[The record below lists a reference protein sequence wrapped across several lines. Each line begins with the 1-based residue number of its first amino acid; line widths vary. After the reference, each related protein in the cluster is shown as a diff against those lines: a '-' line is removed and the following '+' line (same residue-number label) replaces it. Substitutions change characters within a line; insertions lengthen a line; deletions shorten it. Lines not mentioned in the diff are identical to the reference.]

1 MLLMGESVPPPG
13 FAVWRYRMNVSSAGY
28 RPTPA
33 PITTRSNEAA
43 EAPGP
48 DRDGDADD
56 VGAMAAPAKA
66 SVASGVGQNLDML
79 A

>member
-1 MLLMGESVPPPG
+1 
-13 FAVWRYRMNVSSAGY
+13 MNVSSASY

-33 PITTRSNEAA
+33 PITIKSNEAA

-48 DRDGDADD
+48 DHDGDADD
-56 VGAMAAPAKA
+56 IGAMAAPTKA

>member
-1 MLLMGESVPPPG
+1 MGESSTSLG
-13 FAVWRYRMNVSSAGY
+13 FAIWRYRMNISSASY

-33 PITTRSNEAA
+33 PITARSSETA

-48 DRDGDADD
+48 DHDGDADD
-56 VGAMAAPAKA
+56 IGAMAAPTKA
-66 SVASGVGQNLDML
+66 SVAAGSGQQLDML

>member
-1 MLLMGESVPPPG
+1 MNISSV
-13 FAVWRYRMNVSSAGY
+13 SD

-33 PITTRSNEAA
+33 LGAPRSSEAA

-48 DRDGDADD
+48 DHDGDADD
-56 VGAMAAPAKA
+56 AGAAAPAK
-66 SVASGVGQNLDML
+66 SSLVAGVGQRLDMF

>member
-1 MLLMGESVPPPG
+1 
-13 FAVWRYRMNVSSAGY
+13 MNISSIAN

-33 PITTRSNEAA
+33 LVTPRSSEAT

-48 DRDGDADD
+48 DHDGDADD
-56 VGAMAAPAKA
+56 IGAAAPAKA
-66 SVASGVGQNLDML
+66 SVAAGVGQRVDIL